1 MPSLKILHQETQPQ
15 LRYQDISCI
24 KKGGGYLFLFYFI
37 FNIYFYISRFAS
49 VCLDLVFF
57 IFILL
62 EAVELS
68 YWEIRTA
75 VC

>member
-37 FNIYFYISRFAS
+37 FNKRNKSFLKMLQNPVQAP
-49 VCLDLVFF
+49 
-57 IFILL
+57 
-62 EAVELS
+62 
-68 YWEIRTA
+68 
-75 VC
+75 